1 MKSPGEKKAG
11 SPSLPPVKIRT
22 GVPAELTLHAVADH
36 ELEDLAHGAADSSS
50 YLNFAIFLLST
61 ALSLFLTLLTASVS
75 PRVFT
80 VFVVITTVGF
90 LNGTLLVVVWI
101 RKRRSVWDLV
111 DEIRSRVP
119 AEGLQQAGAVEVSE
133 IDDDDD
139 Q

>member
-1 MKSPGEKKAG
+1 MKSPSEKKVDN
-11 SPSLPPVKIRT
+11 PSLPPVKIRT
-22 GVPAELTLHAVADH
+22 GVPAELTIHAVADH

-61 ALSLFLTLLTASVS
+61 ALSFFLTLLTAVVS

-90 LNGTLLVVVWI
+90 LNGTLLLVVWI

-111 DEIRSRVP
+111 EEIRSRVP
-119 AEGLQQAGAVEVSE
+119 AGGVQQAGAVERSE
-133 IDDDDD
+133 IDN
-139 Q
+139 